1 MMVTFYRLRFF
12 IFVSR
17 LPWQLHY
24 LYMYVPS
31 NKFTVSCCFYARVYL
46 CMECKKSVT
55 TIGDPCIKFLF
66 LHEIGIPYHF
76 FTRRN
81 HFFVVCN
88 IRFLLTVFV
97 GKKCFTSDFPYWKFR
112 SQLNYCLWQYKCT
125 ICRYHLFNEDH
136 EINTCFFLDRPQLSV
151 RKYNARM
158 YTKLDE
164 IDLL

>member
-1 MMVTFYRLRFF
+1 MFYIIFRFCDNVDVKTLPRKQSTHLRKISQILKFSAVLIMMVTFYRLRFF

-24 LYMYVPS
+24 LYMYIPS

-46 CMECKKSVT
+46 CMECKGISDCYQ
-55 TIGDPCIKFLF
+55 DPCIKFRF

-97 GKKCFTSDFPYWKFR
+97 GKNVLHRT
-112 SQLNYCLWQYKCT
+112 
-125 ICRYHLFNEDH
+125 
-136 EINTCFFLDRPQLSV
+136 FLIGNS
-151 RKYNARM
+151 ARN
-158 YTKLDE
+158 
-164 IDLL
+164 